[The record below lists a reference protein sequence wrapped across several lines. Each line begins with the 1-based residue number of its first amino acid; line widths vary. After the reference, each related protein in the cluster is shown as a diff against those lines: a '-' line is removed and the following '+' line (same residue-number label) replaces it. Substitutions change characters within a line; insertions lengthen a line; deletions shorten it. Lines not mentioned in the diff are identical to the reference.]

1 MFSDKVLF
9 FTKNIL
15 FTSLLACFPLSVQ
28 AMGGKPESAAST
40 ASSTINAPVSNVTLK
55 ELAQIYWPDSNATE
69 LQQEE
74 TLKNL
79 LGKRVTWNITVA
91 QIQRDGN
98 GYLVQGQSDKNM
110 VGTFSYV
117 TPENEAQKEAILKA
131 SMGSELT
138 ISGIVNDMQM
148 RHIILKPATI
158 LLK

>member
-1 MFSDKVLF
+1 MFSDKLRSCG
-9 FTKNIL
+9 KNIL
-15 FTSLLACFPLSVQ
+15 VASILACVPLSVH
-28 AMGGKPESAAST
+28 AMGGKPEI
-40 ASSTINAPVSNVTLK
+40 ASSSSSSVKTAPVSTITLK

-79 LGKRVTWNITVA
+79 LGKRVTWNIRVA

-117 TPENEAQKEAILKA
+117 TPENEAQKDAILKA
-131 SMGSELT
+131 SMGSELE
-138 ISGIVNDMQM
+138 ISGIVSDMQM
-148 RHIILKPATI
+148 RHIVLKPAQVI
-158 LLK
+158 VK